1 MTDEIRFPR
10 PRSLA
15 CLLPA
20 ALCLLAALSFP
31 ATTPASAR
39 DDSAAQTRHADPL
52 SLASL
57 LANLSPAVSK
67 GLLNDLNDLEET
79 ALAAI
84 PGIGETRAATIENAR
99 PLDEIGELMLLPGFG
114 EKTVLKIVRHSILR
128 HKKRNVPRPRQ
139 SAPRSRN
146 AIPPGQGDATG
157 ISGTP
162 HLRYRRINRTCLPS
176 PSQL

>member
-1 MTDEIRFPR
+1 MTDALHFPR

-20 ALCLLAALSFP
+20 ALCFLAALSFP
-31 ATTPASAR
+31 AATPASAR
-39 DDSAAQTRHADPL
+39 DGSAAQTRHTDPL

-67 GLLNDLNDLEET
+67 GLLNDLNDLEGS

-84 PGIGETRAATIENAR
+84 PGIGETRAATIEDAR

-114 EKTVLKIVRHSILR
+114 EKTVSKIVRHSILR
-128 HKKRNVPRPRQ
+128 HEKKERPP
-139 SAPRSRN
+139 APTKR
-146 AIPPGQGDATG
+146 PPGPQRDPSDAG
-157 ISGTP
+157 
-162 HLRYRRINRTCLPS
+162 
-176 PSQL
+176 

>member
-1 MTDEIRFPR
+1 MTYAIRFPR

-31 ATTPASAR
+31 AATPASAPN
-39 DDSAAQTRHADPL
+39 DSATQTRHADPL

-57 LANLSPAVSK
+57 LANLSPAISK

-79 ALAAI
+79 ALDAI

-128 HKKRNVPRPRQ
+128 HEKKERPQAPTKRPPEPQRNP
-139 SAPRSRN
+139 
-146 AIPPGQGDATG
+146 
-157 ISGTP
+157 SGAG
-162 HLRYRRINRTCLPS
+162 
-176 PSQL
+176 